1 MFTFKNRSTGDC
13 SGEVVGGWVSME
25 LSIALKL
32 RTKVWD
38 KLKKVVCWILLPG
51 DLFFLI

>member
-13 SGEVVGGWVSME
+13 SGEAVEGRVSME

-32 RTKVWD
+32 RTKILN
-38 KLKKVVCWILLPG
+38 KLKTVVRL
-51 DLFFLI
+51 FLI